1 MEKTMK
7 TNVEEISPVK
17 KRIIVEVDSKEVIK
31 KINDAYRSL
40 GTRAKIPGFR
50 KGKIPRKI
58 LENYFRGQV
67 LDDITRDLV
76 KETLPKA
83 VEEADVFPLT
93 MPLVENEALKEGEN
107 FKYSAV
113 LEVKP
118 QFQLKDYQG
127 LEVEKEICN
136 VSDENVDKHLEE
148 IRKSTGKLVTVEED
162 RGIVEEDQAVID
174 YEGFEGDRPLEGV
187 KSENFLV
194 KVGKNDFHPD
204 LEKALLGLKKED
216 RTEVKVAFEEN
227 HHHAKLAGKS
237 VDFKI
242 RVADIKM
249 MELPEL
255 DDEFA
260 KGLGDDFKDLNSLKE
275 KIREDLVKR
284 EEMRIDRELKGR
296 LLKKISDSVDFDLP
310 ESLVKTEV
318 DYAIQNIRQNL
329 SRSGTDLEK
338 AGLNEEKLRE
348 EFRPASEMRVKNKLI
363 LGEVAKE
370 NDLSI
375 NETELSEGFREIAL
389 NIGQEPDVIR
399 KYYDANQLLESFREN
414 LLEEKTL
421 NYLIKDAKVKEL
433 DADKISPEKE

>member
-1 MEKTMK
+1 MK
-7 TNVEEISPVK
+7 TDVEEISPVK
-17 KRIIVEVDSKEVIK
+17 KRIIVEIDSKDVIK
-31 KINDAYRSL
+31 KLNDAYRTL
-40 GTRAKIPGFR
+40 GKRAKIPGFR
-50 KGKIPRKI
+50 QGKIPRKV

-67 LDDITRDLV
+67 LDDVTRDLV

-83 VEEADVFPLT
+83 VEETEIFPLT
-93 MPLVENEALKEGEN
+93 MPVVENEALKEGQN

-136 VSDENVDKHLEE
+136 VVEEDVDKHLEE
-148 IRKSTGKLVTVEED
+148 IRKSTGKLITVEED
-162 RGIVEEDQAVID
+162 RGIVEEDYAVID
-174 YEGFEGDRPLEGV
+174 YEGFEGDRLLDGI

-194 KVGKNDFHPD
+194 KVGQNDFHPD
-204 LEKALLGLKKED
+204 LEKALLGLKRED
-216 RTEVKVAFEEN
+216 RTEVKVDFEEN

-237 VDFKI
+237 VDFKV
-242 RVADIKM
+242 RVSDIKM

-260 KGLGDDFKDLNSLKE
+260 KGLGDDFKDLNSLRE
-275 KIREDLVKR
+275 KIREDLIKR
-284 EEMRIDRELKGR
+284 EETRIDRELKGR
-296 LLKKISDSVDFDLP
+296 LLKKISDNVDFDLP

-348 EFRPASEMRVKNKLI
+348 EFRPASELRVKNKLI
-363 LGEVAKE
+363 LGEVARE
-370 NDLSI
+370 NELSI
-375 NETELSEGFREIAL
+375 NETELSEGFRETAL

-399 KYYDANQLLESFREN
+399 KYYEANQLLESFREN

-421 NYLIKDAKVKEL
+421 NYLVKDAKITDL
-433 DADKISPEKE
+433 DADKINPEKA